1 MVTENRDAAVAV
13 AAILYARIE
22 EAARQ
27 QFSPSELRDLAE
39 AFALVSRADPKKSKR
54 ATTF

>member
-1 MVTENRDAAVAV
+1 MVTENKDAAVVV

-27 QFSPSELRDLAE
+27 PSSPSELRDLAE
-39 AFALVSRADPKKSKR
+39 AFALVSRADPKKEKR
-54 ATTF
+54 ATTY